1 MNTRPQATLRTGP
14 DEATLL
20 ALIERVLKL
29 QAGSISEHSDIHST
43 RRWDSLRHMV
53 LMAEIERGY
62 DIELSDGEIAAATS
76 VAKIRQI
83 LRDHGRH

>member
-1 MNTRPQATLRTGP
+1 MNTHPQATLRTRT
-14 DEATLL
+14 DETTLL

-29 QAGSISEHSDIHST
+29 QPGSISEHSDIHST

-53 LMAEIERGY
+53 LMASIERDYG
-62 DIELSDGEIAAATS
+62 IELSDGEIAAATS

-83 LRDHGRH
+83 LRDHGRY